1 MQMGISL
8 TYKSNL
14 SEYKFMKGGC
24 PCMSSFVEQYL
35 SGTNSERTKI
45 SQFKGQLLDT
55 LFHRHN
61 KTPFAQSVS
70 YMIV

>member
-1 MQMGISL
+1 
-8 TYKSNL
+8 
-14 SEYKFMKGGC
+14 
-24 PCMSSFVEQYL
+24 MSSFVEQYL

-45 SQFKGQLLDT
+45 SQSKGQLDT

>member
-1 MQMGISL
+1 
-8 TYKSNL
+8 
-14 SEYKFMKGGC
+14 
-24 PCMSSFVEQYL
+24 MSSFVEQYL
-35 SGTNSERTKI
+35 SETNSERTKI